1 MPPPPQPGQQKTPLP
16 GIKHV
21 VAVASGKGGVGKST
35 VAANLALALHMY
47 GQRVGLMDAD
57 IYGPSVPLMFGL
69 GTVDQT
75 KTPFP
80 IEKYGL
86 KLMSMGFLVDPN
98 QAVIWRGPKVA
109 QAVGALLFQPPWGE
123 LDFLVIDLPPG
134 TGDAQLTLSQ
144 SAPLTGAVI
153 VTQPAEVSLIDARK
167 GVRMFQEVNVPILGI
182 VENMS
187 YLGLPDGSK
196 MFPLGQ
202 GGGAKLAAEI
212 GVPFLG
218 EIPIDPEISRCGDG
232 GEPIVRKHPD
242 HPVSQSYLRLA
253 QTVVNELLKRPTGGA
268 LPEVEL

>member
-1 MPPPPQPGQQKTPLP
+1 MPPPQPGQQKTPLP

-21 VAVASGKGGVGKST
+21 IAVASGKGGVGKST
-35 VAANLALALHMY
+35 VSANLALALHMY

-123 LDFLVIDLPPG
+123 LDYLVIDLPPG

-144 SAPLTGAVI
+144 QAPLTGAVI
-153 VTQPAEVSLIDARK
+153 VTTPQEVALVDARK
-167 GVRMFQEVNVPILGI
+167 GIKMFDEVRVPVLGV

-187 YLGLPDGSK
+187 YLPMPDGSRVSV
-196 MFPLGQ
+196 FGN
-202 GGGAKLAAEI
+202 GGGAKLASEA
-212 GVPFLG
+212 GVPLLG
-218 EIPIDPEISRCGDG
+218 ELPLDPQVAACGDA

-242 HPVSQSYLRLA
+242 SVVGKAYLTLA
-253 QTVVNELLKRPTGGA
+253 QTVLNEMQRRPNTGT